1 MFWIQ
6 LPSGVARMEV
16 DNDDFLFTAPTQ
28 ADLDT
33 LARPLKVWDIKVQR
47 S

>member
-6 LPSGVARMEV
+6 MPGGVARMEV
-16 DNDDFLFTAPTQ
+16 DNDYFLVTAPTQ

-33 LARPLKVWDIKVQR
+33 LARPLQA
-47 S
+47 